1 MLGLTKNQV
10 NHKESICTSNTL
22 YIYCKFLQDGA
33 IYTWED
39 FGSIQWELVL
49 GMLLTYIITII
60 ILLRGVKSMG
70 KASYAITIFPYVTL
84 TILLIYGLTLPGAS
98 DGVDFYLS
106 ADWSRLGDT
115 AIWTQACIQITMS
128 LGIGLG
134 MHMALATYNDS
145 DEKILVDASAVATLN
160 SATSIYAGLAVFA
173 MMGFL
178 AGESGSPIESVGFTH
193 QEENLAFLQS

>member
-1 MLGLTKNQV
+1 
-10 NHKESICTSNTL
+10 
-22 YIYCKFLQDGA
+22 
-33 IYTWED
+33 
-39 FGSIQWELVL
+39 
-49 GMLLTYIITII
+49 
-60 ILLRGVKSMG
+60 MG

-145 DEKILVDASAVATLN
+145 DEKILIDASAVATLN

-178 AGESGSPIESVGFTH
+178 AGESGSPIESVGFTTSG
-193 QEENLAFLQS
+193 EKLCLSTLLIYFPGCKPRFKFGFCNLSRGNAWNGSGSTLELLIFLHVLFAVSWQSCRW